1 MTILTPSFVV
11 GMVAGAFLMA
21 LGTWVGALA
30 ERIRGTHRVTVARS
44 SDDRDVHRSPGQPVT
59 PMRAKRTPPPRR
71 PMANVRPKR
80 AAPSPRAR
88 DDVRDWLMQMGY
100 PEEVASD
107 VSDKVANIV
116 PATAP
121 LPDRIREAM
130 HHLPQEN

>member
-1 MTILTPSFVV
+1 MTETCTGRQASLLLRCAQS
-11 GMVAGAFLMA
+11 ARRRR
-21 LGTWVGALA
+21 LG
-30 ERIRGTHRVTVARS
+30 
-44 SDDRDVHRSPGQPVT
+44 
-59 PMRAKRTPPPRR
+59 R

>member
-1 MTILTPSFVV
+1 MSILTPSFIV

-30 ERIRGTHRVTVARS
+30 ERIRGTRRITIARS
-44 SDDRDVHRSPGQPVT
+44 FEDRDVPQVPS
-59 PMRAKRTPPPRR
+59 RAKRTPPRR
-71 PMANVRPKR
+71 PMASVRPKR
-80 AAPSPRAR
+80 SAPPPRPR

-107 VSDKVANIV
+107 VSDKVASIV